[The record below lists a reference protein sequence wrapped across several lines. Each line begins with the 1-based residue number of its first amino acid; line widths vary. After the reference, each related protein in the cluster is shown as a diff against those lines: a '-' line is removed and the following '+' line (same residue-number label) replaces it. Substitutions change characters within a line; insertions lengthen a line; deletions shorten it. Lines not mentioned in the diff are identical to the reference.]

1 MPIQHLQPVEL
12 RTWLDDSKRQA
23 PVLIDVREPWETE
36 ICKIKDSV
44 SIPMGMIED
53 RCGVLN
59 PDAETVLI
67 CHHGARSMQVALYL
81 ERSGFKRLHNLSGG
95 VDAWARQ
102 IDPAMSVY

>member
-1 MPIQHLQPVEL
+1 MAIQHLQPAEL
-12 RTWLDDSKRQA
+12 RNWLDDTTRPA
-23 PVLIDVREPWETE
+23 PVLIDVRETWETD
-36 ICKIKDSV
+36 ICKIGESV
-44 SIPMGMIED
+44 PIPMSMIED
-53 RCGVLN
+53 RCAVLN
-59 PDAETVLI
+59 PDAETVVI